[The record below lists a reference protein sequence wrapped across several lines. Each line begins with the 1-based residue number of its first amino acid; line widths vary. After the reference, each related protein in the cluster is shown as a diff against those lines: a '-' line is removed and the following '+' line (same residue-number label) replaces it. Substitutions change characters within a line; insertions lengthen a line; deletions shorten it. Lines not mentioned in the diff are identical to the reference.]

1 MAVTPATAQMPRLLR
16 DQWHL
21 FFDPDEKPRLRVSS
35 GGRVVVE
42 TEDAHIGSIRTEKDI
57 YNSLAEVFEKL
68 GGANPVTGPIFI
80 EGVEPGDC
88 VAMTIE
94 DIVPG
99 AVQGQGYTVLTPGLG
114 GLVSNYTLQPALVP
128 RTVICKI
135 RDGKVQFPTGKGIVE
150 IPTKPFLGTIGL
162 APAKERKL
170 SFVQGPDFLGNVDLP
185 LNGIGATIV
194 MRANVPGGLV
204 SFGDAHAVQGD
215 GEISGAAIECQ
226 ADVTVKLERVPK
238 AGAQYVALP
247 QVNTPEF
254 IGSIAAFTGVH
265 IADCI
270 RAAYVDIINRMVQF
284 HGFTMPE
291 AYLLACQ
298 AALDEELRLIGP
310 GDAEAQ
316 ARQTWKNIQTVVEA
330 AGGKVTDV
338 VRVTTYVADLADMDA
353 IHKVRR
359 EFFPT
364 GDFPTA
370 TVVQAAKLGLP
381 GLLLETEAF
390 AIVGC
395 S

>member
-1 MAVTPATAQMPRLLR
+1 MAVTPATVQMPRLLR

-150 IPTKPFLGTIGL
+150 IPTKPFLG
-162 APAKERKL
+162 
-170 SFVQGPDFLGNVDLP
+170 NVDLP

-226 ADVTVKLERVPK
+226 ADVTVKLEWVPK

-270 RAAYVDIINRMVQF
+270 RAAYVDVINRMVEF

-298 AALDEELRLIGP
+298 TARVRIGQVVDPLYCAA
-310 GDAEAQ
+310 
-316 ARQTWKNIQTVVEA
+316 
-330 AGGKVTDV
+330 VT
-338 VRVTTYVADLADMDA
+338 
-353 IHKVRR
+353 IERR
-359 EFFPT
+359 YI
-364 GDFPTA
+364 A
-370 TVVQAAKLGLP
+370 
-381 GLLLETEAF
+381 
-390 AIVGC
+390 
-395 S
+395 